1 MQKRSS
7 YRKPTNFCGFDQTR
21 VLRKFICRGFWGEDQ
36 KKSSLR
42 ESTNLRVI
50 HESASFTLQ
59 YVYNKKKK
67 TKRRKRISWR
77 PNFWSRPI
85 GWKPLDENNGEWV
98 LATILALFTVQT
110 FASQIEVGPVP
121 AMGSTLP
128 FDYTKKVETSQPPSF
143 YCTSACGIRLKN
155 SICEAKSI
163 LIYNSSCTCHLPIQ
177 TL

>member
-7 YRKPTNFCGFDQTR
+7 YREPTNFCGFDQTR

-36 KKSSLR
+36 KKVFTSRIHKSPRNPRIGKFHSSIR
-42 ESTNLRVI
+42 
-50 HESASFTLQ
+50 LQ
-59 YVYNKKKK
+59 QKKK

-77 PNFWSRPI
+77 PNFGSRLI
-85 GWKPLDENNGEWV
+85 GWKPLDKSNGECV

-110 FASQIEVGPVP
+110 FASQMEVGLVP

-143 YCTSACGIRLKN
+143 YCTSARGAN
-155 SICEAKSI
+155 SFIALVLVEFG
-163 LIYNSSCTCHLPIQ
+163 
-177 TL
+177 